1 MPSLV
6 VPEFAVS
13 DWVKSRNFYCEILGF
28 KCLYERPEDG
38 FCYLSLNG
46 AEIMIDQI
54 GQGRTFDNGHLP
66 TEYPFGRG
74 LNVQIQVDEITPLT
88 DASTTAAIALY
99 LDVEEKW
106 YRKGDVEVGN
116 RQFVVADPD
125 SYLLRF
131 FQDLGS
137 KRLEPA

>member
-6 VPEFAVS
+6 VPEFAVT
-13 DWVKSRNFYCEILGF
+13 DWLKSRNFYCEILGF

-54 GQGRTFDNGHLP
+54 GEGRTFDDGHLP
-66 TEYPFGRG
+66 VKYPFGQG
-74 LNVQIQVDEITPLT
+74 LNVQIQVDEIKPLT
-88 DASTTAAIALY
+88 DALADANIPLY
-99 LDVEEKW
+99 LAVEDKC
-106 YRKGDVEVGN
+106 YRKGDFEVGN

-125 SYLLRF
+125 GYLLRF
-131 FQDLGS
+131 FQVLGP
-137 KRLEPA
+137 EVG